1 MKYKKAIVEVYEDT
15 SKGGMDIFTV
25 AIKLEGENRYGI
37 HSLGRK
43 SRGPYSFNQ
52 FSHYVHEDVF
62 PGYEEYML
70 DELKLVKRTRLGKN
84 LKEGIE
90 ELI

>member
-15 SKGGMDIFTV
+15 SKKSYNIFTV
-25 AIKLEGENRYGI
+25 AIKPEGENRYAI
-37 HSLGRK
+37 HSLGKK

-52 FSHYVHEDVF
+52 FSHYVHEDAF
-62 PGYEEYML
+62 LGYEEYML
-70 DELKLVKRTRLGKN
+70 EELKLVKRTRLGKN